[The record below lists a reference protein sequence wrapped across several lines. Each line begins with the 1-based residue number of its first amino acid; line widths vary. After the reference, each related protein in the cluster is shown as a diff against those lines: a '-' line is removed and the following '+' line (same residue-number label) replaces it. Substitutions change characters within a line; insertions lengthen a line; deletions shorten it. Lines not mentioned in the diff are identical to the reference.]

1 MSFLDEFKYKCTVC
15 DQKFKWMTSL
25 QVHQTI
31 HTQNKTLVECKVCFK
46 RFFNHRTM
54 ERHQK
59 IHKNVKYKCTLCEKV
74 VSNRK
79 DNIRRHIRHLH
90 GDIQKHEI
98 SAKIETI
105 VGADDMQFEEDMD
118 SLNVEITS
126 NEAQSDDDDND
137 YSTVETIE
145 AVQEAPA
152 PQPVINNR
160 VKVIQSIGN
169 PNKHH
174 QVIEATVEI
183 LNVEETSKPQ
193 TPPTEPDP
201 PPLPIKPQETET
213 EIKLPPKKKAIA
225 LSQPSSSTP
234 AAKPKYDPIQHY
246 RKILLGFST
255 PIEDATEEE
264 DVGQETQVFPVHWRK
279 RTSQNFLFRR

>member
-1 MSFLDEFKYKCTVC
+1 
-15 DQKFKWMTSL
+15 
-25 QVHQTI
+25 
-31 HTQNKTLVECKVCFK
+31 
-46 RFFNHRTM
+46 
-54 ERHQK
+54 
-59 IHKNVKYKCTLCEKV
+59 
-74 VSNRK
+74 
-79 DNIRRHIRHLH
+79 
-90 GDIQKHEI
+90 
-98 SAKIETI
+98 
-105 VGADDMQFEEDMD
+105 MQFEEDMD

-126 NEAQSDDDDND
+126 IEAQSDDDNAND
-137 YSTVETIE
+137 CSTMETIE

-152 PQPVINNR
+152 PQPVIDNR

-169 PNKHH
+169 PNKRQ

-183 LNVEETSKPQ
+183 LNFEKTSKPQ
-193 TPPTEPDP
+193 LPPIEPDP
-201 PPLPIKPQETET
+201 PPLPAKPQETET

-234 AAKPKYDPIQHY
+234 IAKPKYDPIQHY

-255 PIEDATEEE
+255 PTEDTAEEE